1 MLSSEG
7 DVCHICSKCVEC
19 LQNKHI
25 NSNSLE
31 DKSVRKTKT
40 RENDLSIRSLLS
52 VIVKCDSVN
61 DFLLSLRRR

>member
-31 DKSVRKTKT
+31 DKSMRKKKDK
-40 RENDLSIRSLLS
+40 RKRSEYQKP
-52 VIVKCDSVN
+52 VKCNCQV
-61 DFLLSLRRR
+61 